1 MTTEWFQQTKTLP
14 PTSDGAGPARRS
26 TPSRRPAPGEGRR
39 QRPQKMG
46 GLRIRPHHVPLKDL
60 SWVASKLAAAA
71 ATGISLPRVMEIAAA
86 QKPNSVI
93 ARVMRDCAARVNAG
107 QSLAD
112 AFGAHERELGSVT
125 VAMVRAGEQSGTLD
139 QALFKL
145 SQIFDQRQ
153 ELRQA
158 LATSISYPLLEFVL
172 VVLAALAAII
182 WIVPKFEGFYQQL
195 GGHLPGLTQMVL
207 NISNFLRHN
216 WWFLPLLIMALGVAW
231 AQARAHHSSRLL
243 MDQTA
248 LRIPVIGRVLR
259 ASALAQLASTLAT
272 LLGSGLPIRE
282 ALQLARDTTWNQQ
295 YKDILDRITPL
306 VTQQGVPL
314 SRAIMDEKLDQ
325 ELALTIQTGEDAGDM
340 TDILERFSQANL
352 RWANNMA
359 KSLAGTLQPL
369 SVVLLGI
376 LVGFLA
382 LALYMPELDLIKLI

>member
-1 MTTEWFQQTKTLP
+1 MTTEWFQQTQTLP
-14 PTSDGAGPARRS
+14 PTSNGAGPARRP
-26 TPSRRPAPGEGRR
+26 TPPRRPAPGEGWR
-39 QRPQKMG
+39 QRLQKMG
-46 GLRIRPHHVPLKDL
+46 GLQIRPHHVPLKDL
-60 SWVASKLAAAA
+60 SWMASKLATAA
-71 ATGISLPRVMEIAAA
+71 ATGISLPRVMEITAV

-93 ARVMRDCAARVNAG
+93 ARVMQDCAARVNAG
-107 QSLAD
+107 QSLAE

-145 SQIFDQRQ
+145 SQMFDQRQ

-158 LATSISYPLLEFVL
+158 LATSISYPLLEFVFVIL
-172 VVLAALAAII
+172 LALAAII

-195 GGHLPGLTQMVL
+195 GGHLPGLTQVVL
-207 NISNFLRHN
+207 NISSFLRHN
-216 WWFLPLLIMALGVAW
+216 WWFLPLLIVALGVAW

-295 YKDILDRITPL
+295 YKDTLDRITPL
-306 VTQQGVPL
+306 VTQQGIPL

-325 ELALTIQTGEDAGDM
+325 ELALTVQTGEDAGDM

-359 KSLAGTLQPL
+359 KSLAGALQPF
-369 SVVLLGI
+369 SVVLLGA
-376 LVGFLA
+376 LVGFLV
-382 LALYMPELDLIKLI
+382 LALYLPELDLIKLI